1 MKDFYLLLSRSFK
14 QEGQSTFLA
23 PAVSQV
29 PLSQNNQHARV
40 PYFGMR
46 CSELLQYQPC
56 WNKFAFSEQMLHSR
70 THYKMNSS
78 EGLDVAELLQKG

>member
-1 MKDFYLLLSRSFK
+1 MREFYLLLSGSFK
-14 QEGQSTFLA
+14 QEGQSTLLT

-40 PYFGMR
+40 LYFGVR
-46 CSELLQYQPC
+46 CSELLYYQPC
-56 WNKFAFSEQMLHSR
+56 WNKFASSEQVLYSR